1 MSTPT
6 VIGRHLI
13 ADFSGA
19 QYQTNIE
26 KIEHALKFA
35 AVAAGAVV
43 LDVVVHRFADSD
55 GITGVAVLAESHI
68 SVHTWPEHD
77 YIAFDIFMCG
87 ESNPQDALVWLEEFF
102 TPEKVTS
109 QLIERAIPA

>member
-1 MSTPT
+1 MSTT
-6 VIGRHLI
+6 YIIGRHLI

-19 QYQTNIE
+19 RYQTDID
-26 KIEHALKFA
+26 KIEHALSSA
-35 AVAAGAVV
+35 AVAAGATV

-55 GITGVAVLAESHI
+55 GVTGVAVLAESHI

-87 ESNPQDALVWLEEFF
+87 ESNPADALVWLKEFF
-102 TPEKVTS
+102 APDHISSK
-109 QLIERAIPA
+109 LIERTVPG